1 MTPHATAQAPVC
13 ATCGTPIQGRFC
25 SGCGAAADPGTCQ
38 SCQAVLSAGA
48 KFCHRCG
55 AAAGGARPTGRRE
68 TIAWAVAGAAVLI
81 AVASLAFRLGGGR
94 PPAPEMANAGN
105 AAATSPLATRA
116 PDISQMTPRERFDR
130 LFDRVMGAAERG
142 DSTTVAQFS
151 PMALGAYDMLDQ
163 VDADARYH
171 AAMIHLVNGGV
182 ETALA
187 LADTIQRAVPNHLF
201 GYLIR
206 GEAADRV
213 NDLAALNASYRAFLD
228 SYDAQLRADHVEYRE
243 HKTALDDFR
252 TRARATIEK

>member
-1 MTPHATAQAPVC
+1 
-13 ATCGTPIQGRFC
+13 
-25 SGCGAAADPGTCQ
+25 
-38 SCQAVLSAGA
+38 
-48 KFCHRCG
+48 
-55 AAAGGARPTGRRE
+55 
-68 TIAWAVAGAAVLI
+68 VAGAAVLI
-81 AVASLAFRLGGGR
+81 AVAALAFRLGGGR
-94 PPAPEMANAGN
+94 AAAPVMANAGSAG
-105 AAATSPLATRA
+105 AAAPLSTRA

-142 DSTTVAQFS
+142 DSTTVTQFS

-163 VDADARYH
+163 FDADARYH

-182 ETALA
+182 AAARA
-187 LADTIQRAVPNHLF
+187 LADTIQRDVPNHLF

-213 NDLAALNASYRAFLD
+213 NDLPALNASYRAFLD
-228 SYDAQLRADHVEYRE
+228 NYDAQIRADHIEYRE

>member
-1 MTPHATAQAPVC
+1 MSPQTTAQSPVC

-25 SGCGAAADPGTCQ
+25 PGCGAAADPGTCQ
-38 SCQAVLSAGA
+38 SCQAVLSPGA
-48 KFCHRCG
+48 RFCHRCG
-55 AAAGGARPTGRRE
+55 TVAGGARQTGRRE

-94 PPAPEMANAGN
+94 PATPVMANAGN
-105 AAATSPLATRA
+105 AGANSPLSTRA

-142 DSTTVAQFS
+142 DSTTVTQFS

-182 ETALA
+182 EAALA
-187 LADTIQRAVPNHLF
+187 LADTIQRAAPDHLF

-228 SYDAQLRADHVEYRE
+228 NYDAQIRADHVEYRE
-243 HKTALDDFR
+243 HRTALEDFR

>member
-1 MTPHATAQAPVC
+1 MSPQTTTQPPVC

-25 SGCGAAADPGTCQ
+25 SGCGAAADPGTCP
-38 SCQAVLSAGA
+38 SCQAILSPGA
-48 KFCHRCG
+48 RFCHRCG
-55 AAAGGARPTGRRE
+55 TVAGGARQTGRRE
-68 TIAWAVAGAAVLI
+68 TIAWAVAAAAVLI
-81 AVASLAFRLGGGR
+81 AVAALAFRLGGGR
-94 PPAPEMANAGN
+94 AAAPVMANAGSAG
-105 AAATSPLATRA
+105 AAAPLSTRA

-163 VDADARYH
+163 FDADARYH

-182 ETALA
+182 EAARA
-187 LADTIQRAVPNHLF
+187 LADTIQREVPNHLF

-228 SYDAQLRADHVEYRE
+228 NYDAQIRTDHKEYRE

-252 TRARATIEK
+252 TRARATIER